1 MELDLGAVRAFLAV
15 VDDGRFTEAADRL
28 DMTQQAVSKR
38 IAKLEAAL
46 GVPLLHRSRAG
57 ARPTEDGAAFLPQAR
72 ALISL
77 ADQATAMLRARR
89 RALRI
94 DVLGHNSAP
103 IDLVRSFYETGDAEV
118 DIVVSRGTGSRW
130 TALTDGSIDAAFG
143 RVTAPLPPGIKR
155 IPAALEPIPILVGHR
170 HRLAR
175 HRNVPMNELSGLTAW
190 MPGNTPESEWA
201 DYYRHL
207 SAEFGIQIDTSGPVF
222 GRDHIM
228 EKVGASPDLIT
239 FGNKTQFPGHPDV
252 IQITVTAPTPAYPW
266 SLMWHEANRHPHLP
280 HFITHVEHRYRPHT
294 QWLPAPDRPHF
305 PDGKRRGE
313 RG

>member
-15 VDDGRFTEAADRL
+15 VDDGRFTDAADRM

-46 GVPLLHRSRAG
+46 GVPLLRRTRAG

-77 ADQATAMLRARR
+77 ADQATAMLRARHR
-89 RALRI
+89 PLRI

-103 IDLVRSFYETGDAEV
+103 IEIVRSFYETGDAEV
-118 DIVVSRGTGSRW
+118 DIVVSRGAGSRW

-143 RVTAPLPPGIKR
+143 RVTGPLPPGVNR
-155 IPAALEPIPILVGHR
+155 VPAALEPIPILVGDR
-170 HRLAR
+170 HRLADHR
-175 HRNVPMNELSGLTAW
+175 HVPMSELSGSTAW

-207 SAEFGIQIDTSGPVF
+207 GAEFGVHIDTSGPAF

-252 IQITVTAPTPAYPW
+252 VQIAITDPTPAYPW
-266 SLMWHEANRHPHLP
+266 SLMWHDANRHPSLP
-280 HFITHVEHRYRPHT
+280 DFVTHAQDHYHPQA

-305 PDGKRRGE
+305 PTAQ
-313 RG
+313 